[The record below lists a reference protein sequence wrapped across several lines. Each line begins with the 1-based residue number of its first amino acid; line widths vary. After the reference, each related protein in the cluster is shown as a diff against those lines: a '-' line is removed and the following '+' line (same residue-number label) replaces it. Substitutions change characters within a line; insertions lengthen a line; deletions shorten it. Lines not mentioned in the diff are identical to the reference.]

1 MFNQLPSVCYT
12 FLTCIMA
19 TTCFQNQVKTIINLF
34 FKVQTFPG
42 INKQHIV
49 TMETYCKKLI
59 RKEKVED
66 LLVR

>member
-1 MFNQLPSVCYT
+1 MYNGY
-12 FLTCIMA
+12 
-19 TTCFQNQVKTIINLF
+19 NLFSKPGENNHKPFF